1 MIERMIEGQARMAV
15 RWIGM
20 IVIEGQAPR
29 SAVFLGF
36 RSKTAGPKVGF
47 LEKNRVIL
55 TNEFLFLDQ
64 SSTLPTA
71 GSCFAIMACLWRPP
85 IHLFTDSD
93 EGEKRVIESRDTV
106 FNPWR
111 PYPATGG
118 G

>member
-64 SSTLPTA
+64 SPTLPTA
-71 GSCFAIMACLWRPP
+71 GQGLVLRSWPAFGG
-85 IHLFTDSD
+85 HLFTDSD

-111 PYPATGG
+111 SYPATGG